1 MLATQRVARI
11 GGDSLDPSAPLSA
24 ESRAETPPLQLAGAT
39 AVLVLA
45 DVSPAWWGWLRLA
58 LGPRRL
64 KGLPGLT
71 FCKILGSG
79 HDGGFGLRPSA
90 SRQGLF
96 CVFEGRSFADDFLD
110 ASAEMAA
117 CRRHARE
124 LCSVSLIPY
133 SSKGSW
139 AGAVIPVATAAPLS
153 GPVATLTRASIRLA
167 SARSFWRHAPAAQRA
182 LEAAQG
188 CRLAVGLGEAPVL
201 RQATFSI
208 WSSVAAMNNYA
219 RQGAHLEA
227 IRAAQQGGHFTE
239 SMFVRFVPVGLRGQW
254 KGCSLD

>member
-1 MLATQRVARI
+1 
-11 GGDSLDPSAPLSA
+11 
-24 ESRAETPPLQLAGAT
+24 
-39 AVLVLA
+39 VLVLA
-45 DVSPAWWGWLRLA
+45 DVAPAWWGWLHLA

-64 KGLPGLT
+64 KGLPGLS
-71 FCKILGSG
+71 FCKVLGSG
-79 HDGGFGLRPSA
+79 YEGGFGLRPSA

-96 CVFEGRSFADDFLD
+96 CVFDDRPFADDFLD

-124 LCSVSLIPY
+124 LCSVILLPY

-139 AGAVIPVATAAPLS
+139 SGAVIPAAAAPPLS
-153 GPVATLTRASIRLA
+153 GPVAALTRASIRPA

-208 WSSVAAMNNYA
+208 WSSVADMNDYA
-219 RQGAHLEA
+219 RQGPHLEA
-227 IRAAQQGGHFTE
+227 IRAAQRGGHFSE
-239 SMFVRFVPVGLRGQW
+239 SMFVRFVPVGLSGQW
-254 KGCSLD
+254 KGRRLD